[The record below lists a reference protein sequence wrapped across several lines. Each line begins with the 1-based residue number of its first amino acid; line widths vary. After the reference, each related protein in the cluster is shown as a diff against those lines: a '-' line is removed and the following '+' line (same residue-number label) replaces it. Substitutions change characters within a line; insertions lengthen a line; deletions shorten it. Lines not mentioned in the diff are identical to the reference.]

1 MQKRWLPRMIRLLF
15 GSAFTP
21 EHFRFTTQLFQEIHK
36 NKRQHEVVNN
46 VQYWYFYKKLG
57 KESHEQSVLPAD
69 TTDDTIKTLHNNHMQ
84 KLSGSN
90 YCKAY
95 VHGTTQPIWW
105 RMYNISPTTPRCAWP
120 QDWTETRTC
129 NHQLNKSTNLATD
142 RKTSSKQIFLV
153 KHRTET
159 TTRT

>member
-1 MQKRWLPRMIRLLF
+1 MQKLWVPRMIRLLL

-21 EHFRFTTQLFQEIHK
+21 KLFRFTSQLFQTLHK
-36 NKRQHEVVNN
+36 NKRQPEVVSN
-46 VQYWYFYKKLG
+46 VQYRNFYIKLG

-69 TTDDTIKTLHNNHMQ
+69 TADDTIKTLHNNHMQ

-95 VHGTTQPIWW
+95 VHGTTQPIRW
-105 RMYNISPTTPRCAWP
+105 RMYNTSPSTPRCASP
-120 QDWTETRTC
+120 QNCTETRTC
-129 NHQLNKSTNLATD
+129 NHQLNTSTNLATD
-142 RKTSSKQIFLV
+142 RKTSSKQIFLFN
-153 KHRTET
+153 HQTQT